1 MQTIMVLGSRL
12 GAPRGLDFDGDS
24 YAIPV
29 YELAGKTPRLLPIA
43 SIAQYIDQFRV
54 VARASP
60 DHFFL
65 VTCVGCGEGG
75 YQPGQVADLFTNMPD
90 NVYLQSRLAYGLK

>member
-1 MQTIMVLGSRL
+1 MQTILVVGSRL
-12 GAPRGLDFDGDS
+12 GAPRGLDLNADS

-29 YELAGKTPRLLPIA
+29 YELANKTPRLLPVA
-43 SIAQYIDQFRV
+43 SIAQYVGQFRA
-54 VARASP
+54 VARVSP

-75 YQPGQVADLFTNMPD
+75 YQPGQIADLFTDMPD